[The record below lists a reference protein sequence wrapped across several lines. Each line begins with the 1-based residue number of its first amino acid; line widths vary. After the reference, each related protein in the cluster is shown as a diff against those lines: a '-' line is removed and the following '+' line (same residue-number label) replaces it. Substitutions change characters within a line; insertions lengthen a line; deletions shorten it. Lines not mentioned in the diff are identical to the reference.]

1 MSEQLDLFSGWDSD
15 EEDLFSLEKQ
25 QAGHEESEEVAEGEE
40 TLDNTE
46 KEEDFFKAV
55 EEEEE
60 SEAPKTEENS
70 VSVITTFLKEK
81 GYLEEV
87 VEEGLTDE
95 EILDSVIEN
104 KFKQTIEMLPEK
116 NKDLIG
122 FLMSGGDV
130 ESYLSKLEKNLP
142 TELSL
147 DSDIEDEG
155 VQELVA
161 KEALKKKGFEDDL
174 IEEQIEL
181 LKNTGKIQSFS
192 KKEFEIW
199 KKEKE
204 DALIVSKKQQEDN
217 KKKEKEEESKN
228 IESVKT
234 LLEDENYLEDLPVKK
249 ELKSVL
255 PNYIYKKDVILSNG
269 VKISEMQKD
278 LFYEI
283 NKNPKTLLQIA
294 TLLHSRNDDGTLNLS
309 FLKTKAETK
318 VVREVKDNIRRVEQ
332 KKEKTGFERGF
343 LADLFN

>member
-228 IESVKT
+228 IESVKNIFSPIM
-234 LLEDENYLEDLPVKK
+234 E
-249 ELKSVL
+249 
-255 PNYIYKKDVILSNG
+255 
-269 VKISEMQKD
+269 KIRKMRRQVSEKINNR
-278 LFYEI
+278 LFYREI
-283 NKNPKTLLQIA
+283 MEIINQQ
-294 TLLHSRNDDGTLNLS
+294 R
-309 FLKTKAETK
+309 LKTKHLTRNNLQSMDRARKNKMT
-318 VVREVKDNIRRVEQ
+318 VE
-332 KKEKTGFERGF
+332 K
-343 LADLFN
+343 